1 MERQNIIMGFKKESL
16 VGLKHLRGMEESLC
30 SLIDLLKN
38 TPDWQKDDLRG
49 CLKSLFMAFRE
60 NQYDLERFFC
70 LWVNEK
76 LQ

>member
-1 MERQNIIMGFKKESL
+1 MERQNIIIGFKKESL
-16 VGLKHLRGMEESLC
+16 VGLKHLRDMEESFYG
-30 SLIDLLKN
+30 LIGLLQN
-38 TPDWQKDDLRG
+38 TPDWQKADLKA

-76 LQ
+76 L